1 MRSGIINETSK
12 LTDIVGVL
20 TGSWY
25 EYDRMGWHVVKT
37 PFVLSMS
44 GSFAAGPVEFPTIP
58 NRYGIAR
65 WANDT
70 ASGNILVKPKQ
81 TNIVLPEN
89 AFVDITIYGIEEKL

>member
-1 MRSGIINETSK
+1 MARGQDPVRAIHEREFR
-12 LTDIVGVL
+12 G
-20 TGSWY
+20 G
-25 EYDRMGWHVVKT
+25 
-37 PFVLSMS
+37 
-44 GSFAAGPVEFPTIP
+44 AVEFPTIP

-65 WANDT
+65 WANNT